1 MTRTAEEI
9 RTTFRKNSI
18 ISVAC
23 LLCRVAGIEPI
34 DSNDGSSNWW
44 IFNAEAEKIVD
55 DVMKRYAIP
64 DQVLL
69 QWEEMR
75 VEKGDK

>member
-1 MTRTAEEI
+1 MARTAEEI

-23 LLCRVAGIEPI
+23 LLCRIAGIEPI
-34 DSNDGSSNWW
+34 DSTDGSSNWW
-44 IFNAEAEKIVD
+44 MFNNDAEKIVD
-55 DVMKRYAIP
+55 DVMKRFAIP

-69 QWEEMR
+69 QWEEKR
-75 VEKGDK
+75 IEKSDK